1 MPRFYIGDF
10 AITSLETITCF
21 DITTGEYLF
30 TLDELQNANL
40 SQTEDT
46 VDITGKQGRK
56 IARIKRNKAVTV
68 SADNGVVSAGLWEM
82 QTGSRFENS
91 NTALVQWC
99 DQLTVAS
106 GNTATTSFIAVGTSG
121 AEIENLFVKNSDGTL
136 GEKLTQASDAASGKF
151 AYNPTT
157 KALSFYTNV
166 TAGTEIVVYYKRRI
180 QASVLANQS
189 GTYSSKCKMYI
200 DAIGENKCGNVSH
213 VQIYIPKADFS
224 GEFSF
229 DMGDNQTIH
238 SFNAE
243 ALAGGCGEG
252 NNFFTYTVFAQ
263 NVNDRDSSGD
273 EIVPS
278 P

>member
-1 MPRFYIGDF
+1 MIYIGDF

-21 DITTGEYLF
+21 DVTTGEYLF

-82 QTGSRFENS
+82 QTGSSFERDNK
-91 NTALVQWC
+91 AIVQWV
-99 DQLTVAS
+99 DNLTVNAS
-106 GNTATTSFIAVGTSG
+106 HKATTSFNAVGTAG
-121 AEIENLFVKNSDGTL
+121 AEIENLFLKNSDGTL
-136 GEKLTQASDAASGKF
+136 GAKLTQDTTASAGKF
-151 AYNPTT
+151 AYSSKEITFHTDVAEN
-157 KALSFYTNV
+157 
-166 TAGTEIVVYYKRRI
+166 TEVVVYYKRRI

-189 GTYSSKCKMYI
+189 GTYSKKCKMYI
-200 DAIGENKCGNVSH
+200 DAIGEDKCGNVSH

-263 NVNDRDSSGD
+263 NVNDRDASGD